1 MKKIALLLIVILSVS
16 FLGCGGK
23 STEKE
28 TIKAKGNST
37 AEVKTVEKKENKI
50 PEGYPEELIFP
61 AVITV
66 RVTSGTGSSSGM
78 GGDRTFKSY
87 YTSKRTPKN
96 VPEIISHYKKLMTD
110 LGYEG
115 KWKVNDEDKIRGIF
129 KKGLNELELKISSED
144 FSFYLKIW
152 DAEVVK

>member
-1 MKKIALLLIVILSVS
+1 MKKLALLLIVVLSLS
-16 FLGCGGK
+16 FLGCGGN

-28 TIKAKGNST
+28 TIKAKDNT
-37 AEVKTVEKKENKI
+37 VAEVKKVEKKEKKL
-50 PEGYPEELIFP
+50 PEGFPEELVVPFDL
-61 AVITV
+61 A
-66 RVTSGTGSSSGM
+66 RRMTSGSGSSSGM

-87 YTSKRTPKN
+87 SIWESRPKN

-115 KWKVNDEDKIRGIF
+115 EWKGDGESKAYGVF
-129 KKGLNELELKISSED
+129 KKGNNELELKISKD
-144 FSFYLKIW
+144 QFSFKLKIW